1 MREFQCLGAEANLK
15 QDISSEESAAA
26 DAMLTAS
33 SPIEVR

>member
-1 MREFQCLGAEANLK
+1 LEQK
-15 QDISSEESAAA
+15 QTCGKIISSEESAAA